1 MTIITDVKFYC
12 DKMDSMNS
20 KIKQALTELDIQA
33 TDHQVEL
40 WVAYLQLLEKW
51 NKVYNMTAIKKIDDM
66 LVKHLFD
73 SLSVAKY
80 IKGSSTIDVGTGGGL
95 PGVVLAI
102 LYPEH
107 QFTLVDSVGKK
118 IMFLKNVKKT
128 LKLENINPLNTRVE
142 DLEGSFDNIIS
153 RAFSSVD
160 TFYELC
166 KQFITD
172 DNQMLAMKGPDL
184 EEQNL
189 EKLPLYATKHSIK
202 VPFLNAERNL
212 IVMRKQK

>member
-1 MTIITDVKFYC
+1 
-12 DKMDSMNS
+12 MDMNN
-20 KIKQALTELDIQA
+20 KIKQALIELDIKASETQIN
-33 TDHQVEL
+33 L
-40 WVAYLQLLEKW
+40 WIDYLKLLEKW
-51 NKVYNMTAIKKIDDM
+51 NKVYNMTAIKNIDDM

-73 SLSVAKY
+73 SLAVAKY
-80 IKGSSTIDVGTGGGL
+80 LKGSSTIDVGTGGGL
-95 PGVVLAI
+95 PGVVFAI
-102 LYPEH
+102 LYPDH

-128 LKLENINPLNTRVE
+128 LGLNNINPINSRVE
-142 DLEGSFDNIIS
+142 ELGGSFNNIIS

-166 KQFITD
+166 KQFLTA

-189 EKLPLYATKHSIK
+189 AKLPLDTQKFKIK
-202 VPFLNAERNL
+202 VPFLKAERNL
-212 IVMRKQK
+212 IVMRKKYAK

>member
-1 MTIITDVKFYC
+1 
-12 DKMDSMNS
+12 MNN
-20 KIKQALTELDIQA
+20 KIRQALAELDIQA
-33 TDHQVEL
+33 TKTQIDL
-40 WVAYLQLLEKW
+40 WIDYLKLLEKW
-51 NKVYNMTAIKKIDDM
+51 NKVYNMTAIKNIEDM

-73 SLSVAKY
+73 SLAVAKY

-102 LYPEH
+102 LYPDH

-118 IMFLKNVKKT
+118 IMFLKNVKKS
-128 LKLENINPLNTRVE
+128 LNLNNIIPINCRVE
-142 DLEGSFDNIIS
+142 SLEGNFDNIIS

-166 KQFITD
+166 KQFLTKN
-172 DNQMLAMKGPDL
+172 NQMLAMKGPDL

-189 EKLPLYATKHSIK
+189 VKLPLDAQKIQIK
-202 VPFLNAERNL
+202 VPFLKAERNL
-212 IVMRKQK
+212 IIMRKKCLIKII

>member
-1 MTIITDVKFYC
+1 
-12 DKMDSMNS
+12 MDMNN
-20 KIKQALTELDIQA
+20 KIKQALIELDIKASETQIN
-33 TDHQVEL
+33 L
-40 WVAYLQLLEKW
+40 WIDYLKLLEKW
-51 NKVYNMTAIKKIDDM
+51 NKVYNMTAIKNIDDM

-73 SLSVAKY
+73 SLAVAKY
-80 IKGSSTIDVGTGGGL
+80 LKGSSTIDVGTGGGL

-102 LYPEH
+102 LYPDH

-128 LKLENINPLNTRVE
+128 LGLNNINPMNSRVE
-142 DLEGSFDNIIS
+142 ELGGSFDNIIS

-166 KQFITD
+166 KQFLTA

-189 EKLPLYATKHSIK
+189 AKLPLDTQKFKIK
-202 VPFLNAERNL
+202 VPFLKAERNL
-212 IVMRKQK
+212 IVMRKKDAK

>member
-1 MTIITDVKFYC
+1 
-12 DKMDSMNS
+12 MNN

-33 TDHQVEL
+33 NETQISL
-40 WVAYLQLLEKW
+40 WIDYLKLLEKW
-51 NKVYNMTAIKKIDDM
+51 NKVYNMTAIKNIEDM

-73 SLSVAKY
+73 SLAVARY

-102 LYPEH
+102 LYPDH

-118 IMFLKNVKKT
+118 IIFLKNVKKT
-128 LKLENINPLNTRVE
+128 LNLSNINPVNCRVE

-166 KQFITD
+166 KQFLTN
-172 DNQMLAMKGPDL
+172 DNQMLAMKGPDV

-189 EKLPLYATKHSIK
+189 AKLPLEAQKFKIK
-202 VPFLNAERNL
+202 VPFLKAERNL
-212 IVMRKQK
+212 IVMRKKDAK

>member
-1 MTIITDVKFYC
+1 
-12 DKMDSMNS
+12 MDMNN

-33 TDHQVEL
+33 NETQISL
-40 WVAYLQLLEKW
+40 WIDYLKLLEKW
-51 NKVYNMTAIKKIDDM
+51 NKVYNMTAIKNIEDM

-73 SLSVAKY
+73 SLAVAKY
-80 IKGSSTIDVGTGGGL
+80 LKGSSTIDVGTGGGL

-102 LYPEH
+102 LYPNH

-118 IMFLKNVKKT
+118 IMFLKNVKKS
-128 LKLENINPLNTRVE
+128 LNLSNINPVNCRVE
-142 DLEGSFDNIIS
+142 DLEGNFDNIIS

-166 KQFITD
+166 KQFLTN

-189 EKLPLYATKHSIK
+189 ATLPLDAQKIKIK
-202 VPFLNAERNL
+202 VPFLKAERNL
-212 IVMRKQK
+212 IVMRKKDA

>member
-1 MTIITDVKFYC
+1 
-12 DKMDSMNS
+12 MNN
-20 KIKQALTELDIQA
+20 KIKQALIELDIEA
-33 TDHQVEL
+33 TQEQIDL
-40 WVAYLQLLEKW
+40 WIAYLKLLEKW
-51 NKVYNMTAIKKIDDM
+51 NKVYNMTAIKNIDEM

-73 SLSVAKY
+73 SLAVAKY
-80 IKGSSTIDVGTGGGL
+80 LKGVSTIDVGTGGGL

-102 LYPEH
+102 LYPDH

-128 LKLENINPLNTRVE
+128 LNLSNINPVNSRVE
-142 DLEGSFDNIIS
+142 DLKGNFDNIIS

-166 KQFITD
+166 KQFLTD

-189 EKLPLYATKHSIK
+189 AKLPLNTQNFKIK

-212 IVMRKQK
+212 IVMRDKDAK